1 MTLNA
6 NSQLSSALKLQRWL
20 DKVSVEVNSVA
31 DDKIKN
37 KFNQY
42 FEELVGLLDAIYDED
57 DLFEFPN
64 QSKPSLDADFKSLVV
79 EIPDDNEDVPVIDDN
94 YDLGVD
100 PDRFDE
106 DPGHTRIVL
115 DEMGTVLPDGDG
127 IPAMSNTEVIG
138 SVDDSPEPI
147 AELPSESEI
156 ESEINDD
163 EHQQDEPQQEQQDE
177 SKGILD
183 RISDKVETRAVSDFF
198 ASNQTDTDVD
208 SGLDDIMAGVL
219 DVTDIP
225 IVDDVIEKSTDNDNE
240 EDNDD
245 DEDNGRPMTIDN
257 VENY

>member
-20 DKVSVEVNSVA
+20 DKASVEVNSVA

-42 FEELVGLLDAIYDED
+42 FEELVGLLDTVYDED

-94 YDLGVD
+94 YDAGVD
-100 PDRFDE
+100 PERFDE
-106 DPGHTRIVL
+106 DPSHTRIVL
-115 DEMGTVLPDGDG
+115 DEMGTVLSDGDE
-127 IPAMSNTEVIG
+127 IPPMSNTETIG
-138 SVDDSPEPI
+138 VGLVDDFPEQI
-147 AELPSESEI
+147 EELPSESEI
-156 ESEINDD
+156 DSEIND
-163 EHQQDEPQQEQQDE
+163 DEPQQEQQDE

-183 RISDKVETRAVSDFF
+183 RISDKVKTRAVSDFF
-198 ASNQTDTDVD
+198 ASNQTDTNVD
-208 SGLDDIMAGVL
+208 GGLDDIMAGAL

-225 IVDDVIEKSTDNDNE
+225 TIDDVVEKSSDD
-240 EDNDD
+240 DNDD
-245 DEDNGRPMTIDN
+245 NGDEDNGTPMTIDN

>member
-20 DKVSVEVNSVA
+20 DKASVEVNSVA

-42 FEELVGLLDAIYDED
+42 FEELVGLLDTVYDED

-94 YDLGVD
+94 YDAGVD
-100 PDRFDE
+100 PDLFDE
-106 DPGHTRIVL
+106 DPGHTP
-115 DEMGTVLPDGDG
+115 TVFLK
-127 IPAMSNTEVIG
+127 ST
-138 SVDDSPEPI
+138 DDSM
-147 AELPSESEI
+147 LDTLVKLSGQTHESLI

-163 EHQQDEPQQEQQDE
+163 ELEQDEPQQDEQEQDEQEQQEQQEQQEE

-225 IVDDVIEKSTDNDNE
+225 IVDDVIEKSTDNDYD

>member
-94 YDLGVD
+94 YDLGVGQE
-100 PDRFDE
+100 RFDE
-106 DPGHTRIVL
+106 DPGHTPTVL
-115 DEMGTVLPDGDG
+115 DEMGDVLPDGDG
-127 IPAMSNTEVIG
+127 IPSMSNTETIG
-138 SVDDSPEPI
+138 VGLVDDSPEQI

-163 EHQQDEPQQEQQDE
+163 ELEQDEPQQDEQDE
-177 SKGILD
+177 SKSILD
-183 RISDKVETRAVSDFF
+183 RISDKVEARTVSDFF
-198 ASNQTDTDVD
+198 ASNQPDMDVD
-208 SGLDDIMAGVL
+208 GGLDDIMAGAL

-225 IVDDVIEKSTDNDNE
+225 TIDDVVEKSSYNN
-240 EDNDD
+240 EDNG
-245 DEDNGRPMTIDN
+245 DEDNGAPMTIDN